1 MSYSSPPTGL
11 TAPHVADTVRGEY
24 SANTATVLDAAAS
37 YQAFALAWTESTS
50 EGMTS
55 ERILQRYA
63 LACIFYATNDVAT
76 TWTEKAHFIAPWV
89 WDEGWLLEEDECSWY
104 GVTCNANGFVESLD
118 LSRNGLTGSFPG
130 EIKFLKDSLVSLD
143 LTKNRFFNEGHA
155 ELSWMGELTNLEHLA
170 VAYNAL
176 YLDDTGLPLALKQLS
191 KLKSLDVRYCLFAG
205 EIADDFFTP
214 FVNLE
219 YLDIGG
225 NEFTGPIPSS
235 IQDLWSLKFL
245 HIADTDLEGSL
256 DTVLKSDLP
265 VLQEIWAN
273 DNLHLD
279 ATIPPEIGNLS
290 TLQSLNLANCNLSST
305 IPTEIGFLNRMEY
318 LWLSGNKLEG
328 ILPSQLGYLLALE
341 TLQVEGNDLTGVMP
355 VKVCSHLL
363 FLETLGAD
371 CNSGEIFCPD
381 DCCTCCG
388 DECASA

>member
-1 MSYSSPPTGL
+1 MLFAHPPTGL
-11 TAPHVADTVRGEY
+11 TTPFVADTVRGEY
-24 SANTATVLDAAAS
+24 STNTVTVLDAATS

-76 TWTEKAHFIAPWV
+76 IWTEKAHFIAPWV
-89 WDEGWLLEEDECSWY
+89 WDEGWLLEEDECYWY
-104 GVTCNANGFVESLD
+104 GVTCNADGFVDSLD

-130 EIKFLKDSLVSLD
+130 EIKFLQDSLISLD
-143 LTKNRFFNEGHA
+143 LTKNRFFNEGDA

-176 YLDDTGLPLALKQLS
+176 YTDSAGLPLALQHLS

-214 FVNLE
+214 FAHLE

-235 IQDLWSLKFL
+235 IQDLLSLKFL
-245 HIADTDLEGSL
+245 HMKDTDLEGSL
-256 DTVLKSDLP
+256 DAVLKADLP

-273 DNLHLD
+273 DNPHLA
-279 ATIPPEIGNLS
+279 ATIPSEISNLS
-290 TLQSLNLANCNLSST
+290 ALQTLNLANCNLSST
-305 IPTEIGFLNRMEY
+305 IPTEIGFLNRMEH
-318 LWLSGNKLEG
+318 LWLSDNKLEG
-328 ILPSQLGYLLALE
+328 MLPSQLGYLLALE
-341 TLQVEGNDLTGVMP
+341 TLQLEGNDLTGVMP
-355 VKVCSHLL
+355 VNVCSHLL

-371 CNSGEIFCPD
+371 CDSAEIFCPD

-388 DECASA
+388 DDCSTA